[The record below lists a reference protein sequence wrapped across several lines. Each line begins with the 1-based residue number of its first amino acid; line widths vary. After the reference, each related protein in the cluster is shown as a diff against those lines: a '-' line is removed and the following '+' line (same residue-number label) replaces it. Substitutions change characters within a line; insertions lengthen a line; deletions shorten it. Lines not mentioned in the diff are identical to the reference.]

1 MAGSSDGSTSRNW
14 DSLEEDVALILK
26 ADGGSPTLIKSV
38 RNQVGIAGKS
48 RRDDLYKIDGILDKF
63 YLELRI
69 KSRLNAAFTISD
81 LMVDAHLFGG
91 TRMSPTLLVQD
102 PHEPVQLGPYDS
114 ATVHL
119 LSLKLSSILKL
130 RQIRLALTSQI
141 KATFRIT
148 SVSYLLNGVLK
159 CTETL
164 ARRRRGKRLH
174 ATKEQLIHPTYA
186 QDTSLDVAVREPV
199 PTLNA
204 DLSDL
209 PTTLFEGESVLCH
222 IRLSNSGSVPLSD
235 LIVISDHPSMVT
247 PLLQHPS
254 TSLYDSPQHSHTHT
268 IPISSHIKQQAHI
281 RIPLA
286 PKITQYTVSILVHG
300 RGKGLQEAGLLFAYS
315 AKQDRN
321 RYYTTRRLISLTVE
335 PSVHL
340 KLAASPSF
348 DPAVPYRLS
357 LDVRSALA
365 GEIETDHL

>member
-1 MAGSSDGSTSRNW
+1 MTDSSDGSTSRKW

-48 RRDDLYKIDGILDKF
+48 QRDDSYKVNGMLDKF

-119 LSLKLSSILKL
+119 LSYKLSSMLKV

-164 ARRRRGKRLH
+164 ARRGKRLH
-174 ATKEQLIHPTYA
+174 ATKEQLINPTYA

-222 IRLSNSGSVPLSD
+222 IRLSNPGSVPLSD
-235 LIVISDHPSMVT
+235 LVVISDHPSMVT
-247 PLLQHPS
+247 PLEQHPS
-254 TSLYDSPQHSHTHT
+254 TSLYDSPQHSDTHT

-300 RGKGLQEAGLLFAYS
+300 RGKGLQEAGLLFAFS

-335 PSVHL
+335 PSVDL
-340 KLAASPSF
+340 KLVASPSF

-365 GEIETDHL
+365 GETETDHL